1 MDKRKNMKRERVKG
15 LHWWDGASFL
25 PLLFSQL
32 WLYVQSVYIPFKV
45 LKLCLKFHGDL
56 GSFSSWGLRH
66 ILLNDGNDPKVTQ
79 NPVWWIIKWEKLKS
93 NETSSP
99 MQFPK
104 SLSQPFP
111 VCHHRTTV
119 QPPTYLLWSM
129 HCLCLQCCWK
139 SSILSLGHSAHMKY
153 IKKKFPVNT
162 ILHHT
167 HKGKYK
173 KCHVSEINIDI
184 LWLEGPQMLKLQLEK
199 RKGKKWNAAMG
210 ILF

>member
-1 MDKRKNMKRERVKG
+1 MLYVTYISIKLEKRTKKSRIHEFLSWLWLPLWKKSRGSKDKRKNMKREKVKG
-15 LHWWDGASFL
+15 LHWWDSASFL

-66 ILLNDGNDPKVTQ
+66 ILLNYGNDPKVTQ

-111 VCHHRTTV
+111 EVTSSQNNRAASYV
-119 QPPTYLLWSM
+119 PPLVNALSVSAVLLKKLHLVTWS
-129 HCLCLQCCWK
+129 
-139 SSILSLGHSAHMKY
+139 
-153 IKKKFPVNT
+153 
-162 ILHHT
+162 
-167 HKGKYK
+167 
-173 KCHVSEINIDI
+173 
-184 LWLEGPQMLKLQLEK
+184 
-199 RKGKKWNAAMG
+199 
-210 ILF
+210 